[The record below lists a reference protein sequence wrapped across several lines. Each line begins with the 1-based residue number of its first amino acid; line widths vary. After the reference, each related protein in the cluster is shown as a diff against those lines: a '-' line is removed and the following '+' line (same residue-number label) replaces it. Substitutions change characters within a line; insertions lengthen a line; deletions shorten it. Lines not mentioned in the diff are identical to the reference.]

1 MDHLADC
8 IHYNDPYYHEK
19 LNINMEISLVKN
31 VVTVTQ
37 KTDVFDL
44 DIKQLYNKVIENYTL
59 SDANLSEDDKDNI
72 ILEFDINFNMYLEN
86 VLGISIEDLPYADSE
101 GYDLGVNA
109 EMIEEIKNTFAD
121 YVYNK

>member
-1 MDHLADC
+1 M
-8 IHYNDPYYHEK
+8 K
-19 LNINMEISLVKN
+19 ISLIKN

-44 DIKQLYNKVIENYTL
+44 NIEQLYNKVVENYTL

-72 ILEFDINFNMYLEN
+72 ILEFDINFSMYLEN

-109 EMIEEIKNTFAD
+109 EMIEEIKNAFAD

>member
-1 MDHLADC
+1 M
-8 IHYNDPYYHEK
+8 K
-19 LNINMEISLVKN
+19 ISLIKN

-44 DIKQLYNKVIENYTL
+44 DIEQLYNKVVENYTL
-59 SDANLSEDDKDNI
+59 SDANLSENDKDNI
-72 ILEFDINFNMYLEN
+72 ILEFDINFSMYLEN
-86 VLGISIEDLPYADSE
+86 VLDISIEDLPYADSE

-109 EMIEEIKNTFAD
+109 EMIEEIKNAFAD

>member
-19 LNINMEISLVKN
+19 LNINMKISLIKN
-31 VVTVTQ
+31 IVTVTQ

-44 DIKQLYNKVIENYTL
+44 DIEQLYNKVVENYTL

-72 ILEFDINFNMYLEN
+72 ILEFDINFSMYLEN
-86 VLGISIEDLPYADSE
+86 VLGISIEDLPYTDSE

-109 EMIEEIKNTFAD
+109 EMIEAIKNAFAD